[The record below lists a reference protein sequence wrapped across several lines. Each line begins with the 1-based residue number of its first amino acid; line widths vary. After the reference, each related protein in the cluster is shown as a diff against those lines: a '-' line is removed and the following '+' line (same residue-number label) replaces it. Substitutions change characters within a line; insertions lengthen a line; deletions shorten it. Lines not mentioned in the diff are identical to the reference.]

1 MQYYIGCSGWSY
13 SAWQGP
19 FYPPDMNNS
28 SNWLKYYASVFDY
41 VEIDSSFYRLPN
53 TFMVKNWF
61 KKTPEH
67 FRFTAKFPNVITH
80 DKRLKNIRKELE
92 YFHQAMLPLKDKT
105 LALLVQLPPSLKITE
120 GIENMRQHLIPQ
132 LDSNNFRYAVE
143 VRDRSWFQDLA
154 YNFFADNNICMVWSQ
169 LAELRT
175 PPIVTTD
182 FLYLRFIGD
191 RSVNEKDFGKI
202 QKDRVVEMKKWSN
215 KLKRVLEE
223 QRGGR
228 EKSINLA
235 IVSANNHYAG
245 FGPETANMFRKMI
258 GLPSLNWQEAK
269 KYDKLVQTDSATIP
283 KEQKS
288 LSDYL

>member
-1 MQYYIGCSGWSY
+1 MSQIEIAHELQVSKQSI
-13 SAWQGP
+13 
-19 FYPPDMNNS
+19 S
-28 SNWLKYYASVFDY
+28 SDDY

-53 TFMVKNWF
+53 IFMVKNWF

-67 FRFTAKFPNVITH
+67 FRFTAKFPKVITH
-80 DKRLKNIRKELE
+80 DKHLKNISKELE
-92 YFHQAMLPLKDKT
+92 YFHKAMLPLEDKT
-105 LALLVQLPPSLKITE
+105 LALLIRLPLSLKITE
-120 GIENMRQHLIPQ
+120 GIENMRQHVVPI

-154 YNFFADNNICMVWSQ
+154 YNFFARNDICMVWSQ

-175 PPIVTTD
+175 PPIATTD

-191 RSVNEKDFGKI
+191 RSINEKDFGKI
-202 QKDRVVEMKKWSN
+202 QKDRVMEMKKWSS
-215 KLKRVLEE
+215 KVKRVIKE

-245 FGPETANMFRKMI
+245 FGPETANIFRKMI
-258 GLPSLNWQEAK
+258 GIPPIYWQEAK
-269 KYDKLVQTDSATIP
+269 RKYDKLLQTDNANISP
-283 KEQKS
+283 EQKS